1 MCWIKQWNTL
11 GTVLNVQS
19 KKKRNQNKRLT
30 NTIQKNDQSRI
41 TRGEQLMKVILLE
54 DVKGKGKKG
63 EVKDF
68 AGGYANFLLKNKKG
82 IEATPANLA
91 KMNREKKENQALAA
105 TLLED
110 AKVFKENIEKLEVVI
125 KVKAGTGGRVF
136 GSVNTKA
143 IADAFKSQHNIT
155 LDKRKMELA
164 NDIKGLGV
172 VKVPIT
178 IHPEVKATLTVKV
191 EAE

>member
-1 MCWIKQWNTL
+1 
-11 GTVLNVQS
+11 
-19 KKKRNQNKRLT
+19 
-30 NTIQKNDQSRI
+30 
-41 TRGEQLMKVILLE
+41 MKVILLE

-63 EVKDF
+63 EIKEF
-68 AGGYANFLLKNKKG
+68 AAGYANFLVKNKQ
-82 IEATPANLA
+82 ATPATPKNLA
-91 KMNREKKENQALAA
+91 KMEREKKENQALAA
-105 TLLED
+105 TMLED
-110 AKVFKENIEKLEVVI
+110 AKVFKENVEQLEVVI
-125 KVKAGTGGRVF
+125 KVKAGDRGRVF

-172 VKVPIT
+172 QKVPIT
-178 IHPEVKATLTVKV
+178 IHSEVKAMLTVKV